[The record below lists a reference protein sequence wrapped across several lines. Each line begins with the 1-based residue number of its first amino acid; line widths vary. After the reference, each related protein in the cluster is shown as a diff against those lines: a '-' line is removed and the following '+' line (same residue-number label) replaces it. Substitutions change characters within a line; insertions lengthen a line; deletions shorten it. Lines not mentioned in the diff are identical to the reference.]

1 MFATRRF
8 VPLLALV
15 ALCFQIAVA
24 QIATS
29 PVGLWKTFDDKTG
42 EAKSL
47 VRIYEQNGHYFGK
60 VEKTLRPNA
69 KQTCDKCKDDL
80 KDKPIVGMVVMRN
93 MKADGDEF
101 TGGDI
106 LDPENGSVYK
116 CKFKLED
123 GGKKL
128 RVRGFIGFSML
139 GRSQTWERVE

>member
-1 MFATRRF
+1 MSAMRRI
-8 VPLLALV
+8 VPLLALL
-15 ALCFQIAVA
+15 AFCFSIASA
-24 QIATS
+24 QNLSS

-47 VRIYEQNGHYFGK
+47 LRIYEQNGLYFGK

-69 KQTCDKCKDDL
+69 QQTCTKCKDDR
-80 KDKPIVGMVVMRN
+80 KDQPIVGMVVLRK

-128 RVRGFIGFSML
+128 HVRGFIGISML
-139 GRSQTWERVE
+139 GRSQDWQRVE

>member
-1 MFATRRF
+1 MRR
-8 VPLLALV
+8 VLPLLAL
-15 ALCFQIAVA
+15 IAVCVQIGWA
-24 QIATS
+24 QSSTS
-29 PVGLWKTFDDKTG
+29 PIGLWKTFDDKTG

-47 VRIYEQNGHYFGK
+47 LRIYEQNGLYFGK
-60 VEKTLRPNA
+60 IEKTLRPNA
-69 KQTCDKCKDDL
+69 QQTCTKCKDDR

-93 MKADGDEF
+93 MKKDDEF

-116 CKFKLED
+116 CKFRLED

-128 RVRGFIGFSML
+128 KVRGFIGFSML